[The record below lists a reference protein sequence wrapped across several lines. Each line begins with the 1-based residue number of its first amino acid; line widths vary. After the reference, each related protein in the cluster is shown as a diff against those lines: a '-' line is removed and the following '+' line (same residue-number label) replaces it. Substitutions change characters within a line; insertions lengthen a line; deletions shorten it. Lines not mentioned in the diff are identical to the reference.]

1 MVLGYSLDAD
11 LVTEIVL
18 VASAADAADA
28 AVVARLEAWLAHA
41 LRADALSWLAAEAL
55 LY

>member
-18 VASAADAADA
+18 VASAADA

-41 LRADALSWLAAEAL
+41 LRADALSWLVAEAL